1 MKLPVWFLVMVRSG
15 IGVMIV
21 GSFAV
26 SFDVMN
32 SPPPETVAVFVTL
45 EGTFAATLT
54 VRVIEG

>member
-1 MKLPVWFLVMVRSG
+1 MVRSG
-15 IGVMIV
+15 IGVMVV

-26 SFDVMN
+26 LFAVMN

-45 EGTFAATLT
+45 AGAFAATLT